1 MGAHGTVPSSGILC
15 VTVAASYMNSTVAA
29 TGMEKMKMLRVYRKP
44 ELNNVP
50 WTPMIMVEQ
59 SIYNWTAF
67 ISSQIYDN
75 LAKQGEYENLLIS
88 NFDCILY

>member
-1 MGAHGTVPSSGILC
+1 
-15 VTVAASYMNSTVAA
+15 MNSTVAA
-29 TGMEKMKMLRVYRKP
+29 TGMEKMKIIVNLSWIKYRGRP
-44 ELNNVP
+44 II
-50 WTPMIMVEQ
+50 MIEQ